1 MGSRSSGPL
10 EPPYPGLP
18 YGMENLESELE
29 ANEETL
35 QTSTAIRLHKRHG
48 FSMTAKVNGKAFT
61 DLGGSNFEVKSSG
74 ASSGTRKPITTYM
87 SRSKGQRSALPLV
100 VDSGSS
106 SPDELDSLSQS
117 DTHSPKKK
125 PRKMFDEDV
134 QAESVDNEYVKR
146 SNLWS
151 FSYFS
156 SYRTYVSWDGGYAQ
170 A

>member
-1 MGSRSSGPL
+1 
-10 EPPYPGLP
+10 
-18 YGMENLESELE
+18 MENLESELE